1 MLAGNVAALC
11 SPIVFVPILT
21 YVFGPQNYDY
31 ESMKQ
36 IRKIE
41 DKDPSQSENGDV
53 ELNIGQASQA
63 SNDMSAH
70 ETQKLN
76 KAAFYSRSLTV
87 FLAVAFLI
95 LWPIPMYGTSYVFS
109 KKFFTGW
116 VVVGILWLF
125 CTFFGVVIF
134 PLYEGRQSISR
145 VVRMM
150 ALDATGKSRP
160 SLKKSSVAS
169 TADGVVTPPEK
180 AVASSSE
187 ALSMA
192 GTR

>member
-21 YVFGPQNYDY
+21 YIFGSQDYNY

-41 DKDPSQSENGDV
+41 DKEAIQRENSDV
-53 ELNIGQASQA
+53 ELSISQA
-63 SNDMSAH
+63 THTPGDMSAH

-134 PLYEGRQSISR
+134 PLYEGRDSISR

-150 ALDATGKSRP
+150 ALDATGKSPTR
-160 SLKKSSVAS
+160 LKKSSVAS
-169 TADGVVTPPEK
+169 TPDGVVTPPEK
-180 AVASSSE
+180 AVATSSE
-187 ALSMA
+187 ALGMA